1 MKQIRRRQL
10 IVGSISSIRLYIP
23 LVNLTS
29 ISSSASQAL
38 LTPWHSLLQH
48 QQIVP
53 LKYHYY
59 CVSKLRYVVSSPY
72 RSDDKKTIQNYL
84 KITIKL
90 VILIRVMPHIPGAFV
105 DISLVSSLLRN
116 SSRKYSLPG
125 SWCHIPGIY
134 RQWSRTLGN
143 DFVKQCPR

>member
-1 MKQIRRRQL
+1 M
-10 IVGSISSIRLYIP
+10 GSISSIRLYIP

-48 QQIVP
+48 QQIVS

-72 RSDDKKTIQNYL
+72 RSDDKKT
-84 KITIKL
+84 
-90 VILIRVMPHIPGAFV
+90 
-105 DISLVSSLLRN
+105 
-116 SSRKYSLPG
+116 KYSKLSKNYNQISYTHTSDAPHTWRFCRYIT
-125 SWCHIPGIY
+125 S
-134 RQWSRTLGN
+134 
-143 DFVKQCPR
+143 

>member
-1 MKQIRRRQL
+1 M
-10 IVGSISSIRLYIP
+10 GSISSIRLYIP

-48 QQIVP
+48 QEIVP

-72 RSDDKKTIQNYL
+72 RSDDKKTKYSKL
-84 KITIKL
+84 SKTTIKL

-105 DISLVSSLLRN
+105 DISLVLYYAIQAENIRYQGPDVTYQAFTANGQEPLVMISSNNVPGKMPKLTSN
-116 SSRKYSLPG
+116 S
-125 SWCHIPGIY
+125 
-134 RQWSRTLGN
+134 
-143 DFVKQCPR
+143 